1 MNDLST
7 DLRNFGFPQDGAE
20 DQILLELS
28 NLARGFD
35 VYGQRI
41 QYDKQLQ
48 AMELYDRLK
57 RRREEQQL
65 NTARFRLDVMKQ
77 EDFRAIEDRRIDVSE
92 YQAVT
97 ARAEVVVKAIAV
109 AAQAGAD
116 SQQLLDA
123 IENLSGKLLPDRESL
138 GSKLLLEAKS
148 KKS

>member
-77 EDFRAIEDRRIDVSE
+77 EDFRAIEDRRVDVEE

-116 SQQLLDA
+116 SQ
-123 IENLSGKLLPDRESL
+123 
-138 GSKLLLEAKS
+138 
-148 KKS
+148 